1 MRSIMMLLLTCA
13 LCLLSGCAAVP
24 WNPQNNAGLTNV
36 KMEGCGAEEGIDGQM
51 FCVIRV
57 IDGKEKANVAVR
69 ITKGEDGTFSASYQA
84 TAVEAFGGQ
93 AIRAEVE
100 AVVAQALREAL
111 PELSKLLLD
120 SLQQQP
126 AR

>member
-1 MRSIMMLLLTCA
+1 MRQLLIVFAIAAVCS
-13 LCLLSGCAAVP
+13 LSGCAAVP

-36 KMEGCGAEEGIDGQM
+36 RMEGCGAEEGIDGQM

-111 PELSKLLLD
+111 PELSKLVLE
-120 SLQQQP
+120 SMQQP
-126 AR
+126 GR